1 MVSTRT
7 LAGAG
12 VVLVGAGAL
21 AFGLLAPPRQQ
32 EDGVLPGGPARDFT
46 ASTLE
51 DPPVQRT
58 LADYDGS
65 VLLLNVWATWCP
77 PCVEEM
83 PTMQA
88 VHESYA
94 DRGLRVVAVSIDD
107 AGTTD
112 LIRSFQAE
120 HGLTFEILHDP
131 TWAIYDTYELNG
143 VPMTFL
149 IDRDGTIRL
158 RRYVADWSSAENRS
172 EIEKLLDD

>member
-1 MVSTRT
+1 MASTKT
-7 LAGAG
+7 MAG
-12 VVLVGAGAL
+12 VGIALIAAGAL
-21 AFGLLAPPRQQ
+21 AFGLLTPAQV
-32 EDGVLPGGPARDFT
+32 EEGAVAGGTAREFS
-46 ASTLE
+46 ASTLD
-51 DPPVQRT
+51 DPPVLRT
-58 LADYDGS
+58 LADYEGS
-65 VLLLNVWATWCP
+65 VLLLNIWATWCP

-94 DRGLRVVAVSIDD
+94 ERGLRVVAVSIDD
-107 AGTTD
+107 AGTTG

-131 TWAIYDTYELNG
+131 TWGIYDTYELNG